1 MLYARDENDQQCL
14 SFLLCWL
21 HQLLYSDNK
30 PIAVKGPS
38 EMHML
43 DSLTNRAISQKQHHL
58 VALCELKKAKCGYE
72 NGKDPILVFKFI
84 ETAHDLII
92 KHDLHNLESTT
103 LLTKASLYKA
113 YGDVAKSGILIKNLA
128 RNSTTDI
135 TADDHS
141 LAYAHSA
148 INNCLRGEYDLS
160 LKFLQEAKVKFPV
173 SHSNKICNHWIKAL
187 GSTLFQIS
195 FYR

>member
-14 SFLLCWL
+14 SFLLFWL

-30 PIAVKGPS
+30 PIAVKSLS
-38 EMHML
+38 EIQML

-58 VALCELKKAKCGYE
+58 VVLCELKKAKCGYE
-72 NGKDPILVFKFI
+72 NGKDPKLVFKFI

-92 KHDLHNLESTT
+92 KNDLNNLEST
-103 LLTKASLYKA
+103 LVLTKAILYKV
-113 YGDVAKSGILIKNLA
+113 YGNVAKCRILFKNLA
-128 RNSTTDI
+128 RNPTSDI

-141 LAYAHSA
+141 LVYAHSA
-148 INNCLRGEYDLS
+148 INYCLNGEYDTA
-160 LKFLQEAKVKFPV
+160 LKLLQEAKVIFPV
-173 SHSNKICNHWIKAL
+173 SRSNQICNHWIKAL